1 LTVRFNNSLEYKI
14 PECRDNEGHPIYV
27 KVDPVTALSF
37 ITVSNQT
44 LIIYPNL
51 WKQQTVHDLKIV
63 LTDGNANSVN
73 YEFKLTVTNSAHNF
87 KDKLKNV
94 KMLLNEE
101 LEYEFPI
108 VEDLEFNPVLF

>member
-1 LTVRFNNSLEYKI
+1 M
-14 PECRDNEGHPIYV
+14 
-27 KVDPVTALSF
+27 KVYPVTALSF

-73 YEFKLTVTNSAHNF
+73 YEFKLTVTNSAPYF

>member
-1 LTVRFNNSLEYKI
+1 
-14 PECRDNEGHPIYV
+14 V
-27 KVDPVTALSF
+27 KVYPATALSF
-37 ITVSNQT
+37 ITVTNQT

-73 YEFKLTVTNSAHNF
+73 YEFKLTVTNSAPYF

-101 LEYEFPI
+101 LEYDFPK
-108 VEDLEFNPVLF
+108 VEDLEFNPVLI

>member
-1 LTVRFNNSLEYKI
+1 
-14 PECRDNEGHPIYV
+14 V
-27 KVDPVTALSF
+27 KVYPVTALSF
-37 ITVSNQT
+37 ITVSYQT

-63 LTDGNANSVN
+63 LTDGNANSDN
-73 YEFKLTVTNSAHNF
+73 YEFKLTVTNSAPYF

-101 LEYEFPI
+101 LEYDFPK
-108 VEDLEFNPVLF
+108 VEDLEFNPTLI

>member
-1 LTVRFNNSLEYKI
+1 
-14 PECRDNEGHPIYV
+14 V
-27 KVDPVTALSF
+27 KVYPVTALSF

-73 YEFKLTVTNSAHNF
+73 YEFKLTVTNSPPNF